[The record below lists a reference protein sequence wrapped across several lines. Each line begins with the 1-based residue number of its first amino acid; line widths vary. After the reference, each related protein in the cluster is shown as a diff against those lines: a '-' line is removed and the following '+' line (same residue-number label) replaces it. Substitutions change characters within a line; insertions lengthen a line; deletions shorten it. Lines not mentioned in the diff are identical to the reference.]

1 MLILK
6 NKYKNKAGPQYQLD
20 LGTCMLLLYSLPH
33 LYLFLHVGFILLAH
47 RRLTLSMEKV
57 TPENFQALQLTDFA
71 NFLGPKSKN
80 FKKKVGYHWL
90 RLNKVPY
97 PRPVRKPGT
106 KIGQLGSD
114 GYLDKTMAG
123 SRKKY
128 KSPHGTCVDE
138 LERRE
143 NSSQKGMLG
152 QRKLK

>member
-80 FKKKVGYHWL
+80 FKKK
-90 RLNKVPY
+90 
-97 PRPVRKPGT
+97 
-106 KIGQLGSD
+106 
-114 GYLDKTMAG
+114 
-123 SRKKY
+123 
-128 KSPHGTCVDE
+128 KSGVSLAT
-138 LERRE
+138 
-143 NSSQKGMLG
+143 
-152 QRKLK
+152 LK